1 MTALCTERI
10 KICDW
15 YTHALKEIDGASF
28 DMKNQ
33 EDGTFWTAC
42 NHINRSYLRYNK
54 LQHAVMKDLCITDKR
69 LEKSMDQ

>member
-33 EDGTFWTAC
+33 EYVTFCTAC
-42 NHINRSYLRYNK
+42 SQIDKSYMR
-54 LQHAVMKDLCITDKR
+54 
-69 LEKSMDQ
+69 